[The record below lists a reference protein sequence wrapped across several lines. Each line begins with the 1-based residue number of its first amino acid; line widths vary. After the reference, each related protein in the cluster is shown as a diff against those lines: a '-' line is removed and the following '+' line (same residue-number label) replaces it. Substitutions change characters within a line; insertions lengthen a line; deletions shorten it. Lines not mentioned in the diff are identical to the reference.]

1 MLNTQLKSQK
11 LLAGLVGAGL
21 SLMSLNLSAKSLGP
35 EISQLLTQATEQDVF
50 EVIVTFEGNKA
61 VDSELMS
68 VIQSAGVLGGVSL
81 KSLPMVGI
89 TATKAQIEAIY
100 ASDKVRS
107 IWYNAPLSLEN
118 DGSTQIT
125 GVDRLRADSSLR
137 HKGMPYSGRGIGVV
151 VNDSGVDGTHGDIKY
166 PNHVVQNVLAQ
177 TNLNSLSSVLPI
189 TYQEDVDNTDI
200 AGGHG
205 SHVAGIIGGNGA
217 MSSGKYQGVA
227 PGAKIIGYGS
237 GAGLFI
243 LDTLGGFDYA
253 LTHQFDYNIRV
264 ISNSFGNTSDTGTD
278 FNPDDPT
285 NIATKKL
292 ADNGVIVVFSA
303 GNSEI
308 GRAHV

>member
-118 DGSTQIT
+118 DEF
-125 GVDRLRADSSLR
+125 
-137 HKGMPYSGRGIGVV
+137 
-151 VNDSGVDGTHGDIKY
+151 
-166 PNHVVQNVLAQ
+166 
-177 TNLNSLSSVLPI
+177 NSN
-189 TYQEDVDNTDI
+189 YWC
-200 AGGHG
+200 
-205 SHVAGIIGGNGA
+205 
-217 MSSGKYQGVA
+217 
-227 PGAKIIGYGS
+227 
-237 GAGLFI
+237 
-243 LDTLGGFDYA
+243 
-253 LTHQFDYNIRV
+253 
-264 ISNSFGNTSDTGTD
+264 
-278 FNPDDPT
+278 
-285 NIATKKL
+285 
-292 ADNGVIVVFSA
+292 
-303 GNSEI
+303 
-308 GRAHV
+308 

>member
-1 MLNTQLKSQK
+1 
-11 LLAGLVGAGL
+11 
-21 SLMSLNLSAKSLGP
+21 MSLNLSAKSLGP

-68 VIQSAGVLGGVSL
+68 IIQSAGVLGGVSL

-89 TATKAQIEAIY
+89 TATKAQIEAIRIRQSSFNLVQR
-100 ASDKVRS
+100 AT
-107 IWYNAPLSLEN
+107 ITEN

-166 PNHVVQNVLAQ
+166 PQPVVQNVLAQ

-189 TYQEDVDNTDI
+189 TPEDVDNTDI

-243 LDTLGGFDYA
+243 LDTLGG
-253 LTHQFDYNIRV
+253 LITLPSFDYNIRV
-264 ISNSFGNTSDTGTD
+264 ISNSFGNTSDTGAD
-278 FNPDDPT
+278 FN
-285 NIATKKL
+285 
-292 ADNGVIVVFSA
+292 
-303 GNSEI
+303 
-308 GRAHV
+308 R